1 MIRGC
6 GMRDAGGSAGRG
18 PRRGCR
24 QAGQHGDVAG
34 PFARCAVLLTASR
47 GGSCPSDE
55 VQYCAQPGAGCKQK
69 EEKEGRGERK
79 ETRLWGLFHQT
90 VSFLQPDTD
99 TLCVLS
105 RGNKIAGSCSR
116 RVRRDRGR
124 SWKNWRRAI
133 LNFMTLGS

>member
-1 MIRGC
+1 MLQE
-6 GMRDAGGSAGRG
+6 GGPGGAAGRQGSTAMWPG
-18 PRRGCR
+18 PQPAVPYCSRPAEEDLVLPTRCNTAPSREQDANKRRR
-24 QAGQHGDVAG
+24 
-34 PFARCAVLLTASR
+34 RR
-47 GGSCPSDE
+47 E
-55 VQYCAQPGAGCKQK
+55 
-69 EEKEGRGERK
+69 GERK

-116 RVRRDRGR
+116 RVRRDGGR

>member
-6 GMRDAGGSAGRG
+6 GMWDAAGRG

-69 EEKEGRGERK
+69 EEKEGGGEKRN
-79 ETRLWGLFHQT
+79 ETVGL
-90 VSFLQPDTD
+90 VSPNSL
-99 TLCVLS
+99 LS
-105 RGNKIAGSCSR
+105 AARH
-116 RVRRDRGR
+116 
-124 SWKNWRRAI
+124 
-133 LNFMTLGS
+133 